1 MASLG
6 LAGGEYASANELDA
20 VERKTQ
26 AMKEEPNKIVS
37 PQETA
42 PQPLTKEDVK
52 NLPPNNLKPRE
63 LTAEERREIHEKKLQ
78 DFDHW
83 CQQKRTVS
91 QLHAYFHES
100 KVTLDEMKEQ
110 NVDLYKKAVDIFTKH
125 EANLER
131 KTNG

>member
-1 MASLG
+1 
-6 LAGGEYASANELDA
+6 
-20 VERKTQ
+20 
-26 AMKEEPNKIVS
+26 MKEEPSKNVS
-37 PQETA
+37 PDEKA

-63 LTAEERREIHEKKLQ
+63 LTDEERREIHEKKLQ

-83 CQQKRTVS
+83 CQQKRTV
-91 QLHAYFHES
+91 QHLHAYFNDE
-100 KVTLDEMKEQ
+100 KITLDEMKQ
-110 NVDLYKKAVDIFTKH
+110 HNVDLYKKAVEIFTKH